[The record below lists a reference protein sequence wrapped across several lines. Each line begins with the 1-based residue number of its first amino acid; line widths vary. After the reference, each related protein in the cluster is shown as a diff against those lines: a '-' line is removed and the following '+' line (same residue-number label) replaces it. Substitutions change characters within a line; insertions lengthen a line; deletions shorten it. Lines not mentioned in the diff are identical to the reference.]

1 MPLRSSWAQDWAAGF
16 GSSGHCRPDQSG
28 GGWGRGGPDGGPAG
42 GAQQGVL
49 SHTGPRARA
58 SGERATPAA
67 PGWALPAGCFRS
79 SRTWRV
85 PSGPD
90 AVCRDH
96 ILVLSSSQ
104 VTPPPAPSQL
114 DLPLPTAP
122 CHASV
127 WDPLLPRSPVTCPRV
142 ASWNMAGQ
150 GDVLSRPSTSGSRPP
165 PPGGLGTC

>member
-1 MPLRSSWAQDWAAGF
+1 M
-16 GSSGHCRPDQSG
+16 GSC
-28 GGWGRGGPDGGPAG
+28 GRGTAG
-42 GAQQGVL
+42 GVEPHGSQSQGQA
-49 SHTGPRARA
+49 G
-58 SGERATPAA
+58 GERATPAA

-122 CHASV
+122 CHASI

-165 PPGGLGTC
+165 PTWGARHLLTLCTAFSVTCLTLQPHPTSLFLIPEGSWGDL